1 MVKTKRKI
9 KKKSREADS
18 AYFLK
23 IVLYLIVSSMWL
35 RIQYGEVGE
44 LPIPVGAAI
53 ALLFAMHDHFQLD
66 RKIEYALILVSMFA
80 AFWLPVGIYLSV

>member
-1 MVKTKRKI
+1 MAKRKI
-9 KKKSREADS
+9 KNKSREADS

-35 RIQYGEVGE
+35 RIQYGDVGE